1 MFVCL
6 KGGET
11 DGTSNCPDLVG
22 QENLQEEREREAS
35 DCPPGSNVIPTATN
49 MPALATC
56 ATNPPP
62 PASSPPPPG
71 ILTAG
76 MIKGNPSSYVAGV
89 VEWTFAESQSSI
101 QGRTGSNAC
110 AFIALIMRKMWIN
123 GGLLWPR
130 DVLLPEPWK
139 QSLYEAMIKGNK
151 IHDDLFDHEAV
162 SLADNECGVQS
173 LGKQIDIFGLSS
185 VHQLANFLIQEA
197 QNHKSKSCSV
207 IMTQRRATLLAVNS
221 DSSAM
226 IVDSHSHGNDGAIIA
241 CTPPGSIHLLAQWLD
256 ALMNDIWQH
265 SLTIAS
271 VTKVFYF

>member
-1 MFVCL
+1 MEVCF
-6 KGGET
+6 
-11 DGTSNCPDLVG
+11 G
-22 QENLQEEREREAS
+22 Q
-35 DCPPGSNVIPTATN
+35 
-49 MPALATC
+49 
-56 ATNPPP
+56 
-62 PASSPPPPG
+62 
-71 ILTAG
+71 
-76 MIKGNPSSYVAGV
+76 
-89 VEWTFAESQSSI
+89 
-101 QGRTGSNAC
+101 
-110 AFIALIMRKMWIN
+110 
-123 GGLLWPR
+123 
-130 DVLLPEPWK
+130 DVLVPEPWK

-207 IMTQRRATLLAVNS
+207 IMTQRHATLLAVNS

>member
-1 MFVCL
+1 MEVCF
-6 KGGET
+6 
-11 DGTSNCPDLVG
+11 G
-22 QENLQEEREREAS
+22 Q
-35 DCPPGSNVIPTATN
+35 
-49 MPALATC
+49 
-56 ATNPPP
+56 
-62 PASSPPPPG
+62 
-71 ILTAG
+71 
-76 MIKGNPSSYVAGV
+76 
-89 VEWTFAESQSSI
+89 
-101 QGRTGSNAC
+101 
-110 AFIALIMRKMWIN
+110 
-123 GGLLWPR
+123 
-130 DVLLPEPWK
+130 DVLVPESWK

-151 IHDDLFDHEAV
+151 IHDDLFEHEAV